1 MADKV
6 GSITVEVKPTV
17 TLESAAACVMML
29 NLFLDGNEDY
39 GLVCVNRGDG
49 FRWELTDE
57 PRPDLSKTIEQMKNR
72 QGPPLALTEEDKE
85 MLRDMPALR
94 NLARMAGLETE

>member
-1 MADKV
+1 MAKA
-6 GSITVEVKPTV
+6 GHVEVEVRPTV

-49 FRWELTDE
+49 FKWELTDE
-57 PRPDLSKTIEQMKNR
+57 PKPDLSKTIAQMKNR
-72 QGPPLALTEEDKE
+72 QDSTLELTDYEKEILA
-85 MLRDMPALR
+85 DMPALR